1 MKRENTNKIKF
12 ILEEI
17 IPPIIRDSFI
27 FKFKFKFYLKHLK
40 LYYLKK

>member
-27 FKFKFKFYLKHLK
+27 FKFKFYLKHLK